1 MPCPASSRLGKP
13 PRDAKPLVEGMLELT
28 LFVDHQCNLRCT
40 YCYNGEK
47 FTRRMPL
54 ETAERAVDLALR
66 KPVRHL
72 DLAFFG
78 GEPLLHLDLLQ
89 QTTAHA
95 ERAIAALPE
104 PRPSLRLI
112 VNTNGTRW
120 TPAALDWLAPPRL
133 ATVFVSVDGPRDVH
147 DRHRVDAQ
155 GGGTF
160 DRVLAGLAAL
170 RERGIAFQVLA
181 VVSVA
186 TASRLGETLELLLG
200 LGASKVNLSVN
211 YRDAW
216 TDQAC
221 AELTLGLRAAGDLW
235 MDHFRSGQTLP
246 VDPFHT
252 KILTHLKGG
261 IPCPSRCLLGGH
273 ELTVTPAGR
282 IYPCAQMVG
291 EDTRD
296 DLVIGD
302 VESGVDPERTAALQR
317 AKDRVE
323 EVCAPC
329 GIRDRCQSH
338 CGCRHLALSGS
349 LGEITATLCETE
361 SAFIEAADRVAE
373 TLFNEQ
379 CKTFLDYYYRRPWTA
394 ATGSQLT
401 QLRLSRDA

>member
-1 MPCPASSRLGKP
+1 
-13 PRDAKPLVEGMLELT
+13 MLELT

-47 FTRRMPL
+47 FTRCMSL
-54 ETAERAVDLALR
+54 ETAQRAVDLALR

-72 DLAFFG
+72 DLSFFG
-78 GEPLLHLDLLQ
+78 GEPLLHLGLLQ
-89 QTTAHA
+89 EITEYA
-95 ERAIAALPE
+95 ERAIATLPP

-112 VNTNGTRW
+112 VNTNGTCW
-120 TPAALDWLAPPRL
+120 SPEALDWLAPPRL
-133 ATVFVSVDGPRDVH
+133 ATAFVSIDGPRDVH
-147 DRHRVDAQ
+147 DRHRIDTR
-155 GGGTF
+155 GNGTF
-160 DRVLAGLAAL
+160 DRVLEGLASL

-186 TASRLGETLELLLG
+186 TAPRLGETVELLLG
-200 LGASKVNLSVN
+200 LGASKLHLSVN
-211 YRDAW
+211 YRDPW
-216 TDQAC
+216 TDDAC
-221 AELTLGLRAAGDLW
+221 AGLARGLRAAGDVW

-302 VESGVDPERTAALQR
+302 VDHGVDPKRVAALQL
-317 AKDRVE
+317 AKGRVE
-323 EVCAPC
+323 QVCAPC
-329 GIRDRCQSH
+329 GLRDRCQSQ
-338 CGCRHLALSGS
+338 CGCRHLALSGT

-361 SAFIEAADRVAE
+361 AAFIEAADRVAE
-373 TLFNEQ
+373 TLFSEQ
-379 CKTFLDYYYRRPWTA
+379 CESFLDYYYRRPWTA

>member
-1 MPCPASSRLGKP
+1 
-13 PRDAKPLVEGMLELT
+13 MLELT
-28 LFVDHQCNLRCT
+28 LFVDHQCNLRCA

-47 FTRRMPL
+47 FSRRMPL
-54 ETAERAVDLALR
+54 ETAERAVDLVLR

-78 GEPLLHLDLLQ
+78 GEPLLHLDFLQ
-89 QTTAHA
+89 ATTAYA
-95 ERAIAALPE
+95 ERSLAALPAR
-104 PRPSLRLI
+104 RPNLRVI

-120 TPAALDWLAPPRL
+120 SSAALDWLAPPRL
-133 ATVFVSVDGPRDVH
+133 ATVFVSVDGPRDAH
-147 DRHRVDAQ
+147 DRHRLDARGQ
-155 GGGTF
+155 GTF
-160 DRVLAGLAAL
+160 DQVLAGLATL
-170 RERGIAFQVLA
+170 REREIAFQVLA

-186 TASRLGETLELLLG
+186 TASRLADTMKLLLG
-200 LGASKVNLSVN
+200 LGARKINLSVN

-216 TDQAC
+216 TDDAC
-221 AELTLGLRAAGDLW
+221 RELARGLHAAGEVW
-235 MDHFRSGQTLP
+235 MDHFRSGQALP

-273 ELTVTPAGR
+273 ELTVSPTGR

-302 VESGVDPERTAALQR
+302 VDGGVDSERVTALQR

-323 EVCAPC
+323 HVCTPC
-329 GIRDRCQSH
+329 GLRDRCQSH

-361 SAFIEAADRVAE
+361 SAFIEAADRIAE
-373 TLFNEQ
+373 TLFSEQ
-379 CKTFLDYYYRRPWTA
+379 CETFLDYYYRRPWAPA
-394 ATGSQLT
+394 AGSQLT